1 MSMRRVSLNFATIG
15 LLLYATTPSFAPGAK
30 SHRLKTG
37 RDQRRPMVF
46 AALYRLTQWRKHL

>member
-1 MSMRRVSLNFATIG
+1 MRRVPLNFATIG